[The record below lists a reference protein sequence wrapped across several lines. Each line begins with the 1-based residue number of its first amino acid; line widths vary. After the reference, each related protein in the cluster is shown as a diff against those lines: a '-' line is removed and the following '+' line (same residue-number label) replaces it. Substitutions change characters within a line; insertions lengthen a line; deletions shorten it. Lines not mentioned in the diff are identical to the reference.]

1 MVLTMKFESKEPTH
15 RALSSHGDSFED
27 LVTMDALVTTYSQRN
42 IMRIVII
49 SASERR
55 LGLFLCLFVSII
67 ECFLTVSLKNLQKSS
82 AI

>member
-1 MVLTMKFESKEPTH
+1 MVLTMKFESKGPTH
-15 RALSSHGDSFED
+15 RALSSHGDSFEY

-55 LGLFLCLFVSII
+55 LGLLLCFLPSSI